1 MEHSYILTASC
12 PDGTGITAAVSGFIA
27 GHGGWILDS
36 SQHSDAC
43 SGQFFMRVQI
53 KADSLPFDV
62 EGFAQRF
69 LAVAENFGMQW
80 QVNDSALRKRVV
92 ILVSRHDHC
101 LVDLLHRWRNQDFA
115 FDIPCIISNHED
127 LRSYVEWHD
136 IPFHHVPIESQN
148 RDEGFQR
155 IADIFDSV
163 SGEVMV
169 MARYMQILPA
179 DLCDRYKGQIINI
192 HHGFLPSFAGARPYQ
207 QAFDYGVKLVGATSH
222 YATGELDAG
231 PIIDQNVVR
240 VDHSVSVEEMI
251 RCGKDVER
259 GVLAR
264 ALRLHVEDRVLLHG
278 RRTIVFD

>member
-1 MEHSYILTASC
+1 MEHSYVFTASC
-12 PDGTGITAAVSGFIA
+12 PDRTGITAAVSGFIA
-27 GHGGWILDS
+27 EHGGWILDS
-36 SQHSDAC
+36 SQHSDDC
-43 SGQFFMRVQI
+43 SGQFFMRVQMR
-53 KADSLPFDV
+53 ADSLPFGVD
-62 EGFAQRF
+62 GFNQRF
-69 LAVAENFGMQW
+69 AAIAEDFDMRW
-80 QVNDSALRKRVV
+80 QLTDGAQRKRVV

-101 LVDLLHRWRNQDFA
+101 LVDLLHRWRNQDFS
-115 FDIPCIISNHED
+115 FDIPCVISNHED

-136 IPFHHVPIESQN
+136 IPFHHVPIDPQN
-148 RDEGFQR
+148 REAGFER
-155 IADIFDSV
+155 IARLFDEA
-163 SGEVMV
+163 GGDVMV

-179 DLCDRYKGQIINI
+179 DLCERYRGQIINI

>member
-1 MEHSYILTASC
+1 MEHSYILTTSC

-36 SQHSDAC
+36 SQHSDVC

-53 KADSLPFDV
+53 KADSLPFDLD
-62 EGFAQRF
+62 GFAERF
-69 LAVAENFGMQW
+69 TAVAQNFDMQW
-80 QVNDSALRKRVV
+80 QINDSSNRKRVV
-92 ILVSRHDHC
+92 VLVSKHDHC
-101 LVDLLHRWRNQDFA
+101 LVDLLHRWRNQDFS
-115 FDIPCIISNHED
+115 FDIPCVISNHED
-127 LRSYVEWHD
+127 LRSYVEWHG
-136 IPFHHVPIESQN
+136 IPFHHVPIDPHN
-148 RDEGFQR
+148 RDKGFQR

-163 SGEVMV
+163 GGDVFV

-179 DLCDRYKGQIINI
+179 DLCERYSGQIINI